1 MFSKT
6 DVVEYVNKNFEPAW
20 ESVRPVPIVKIDFGG
35 GNVLTRTLHGNI
47 ATYLCAADGT
57 VLDLVPGIY
66 TPDAYKQRLMGFVRL
81 AYGARGKSGEQL
93 AAVVKAYHDNQIA
106 DLDRQAAPAALR
118 RDRGKADIE
127 VPLKAAIVAAPP
139 APPESVKLD
148 TPDDL
153 ANWAAL
159 VEDTRANETV
169 RKRQVHEL
177 LAKAGRVRPEDVKK
191 VVYKDILHADLD
203 DPYLGLGPSLFA
215 SYPFAKEDAAK
226 PPAVPRRST
235 P

>member
-1 MFSKT
+1 LFSKT
-6 DVVEYVNKNFEPAW
+6 DVAEYVNKNFEPAW

-66 TPDAYKQRLMGFVRL
+66 TPDVYKQRLMGFVRL
-81 AYGARGKSGEQL
+81 AYGARGKSGDRL
-93 AAVVKAYHDNQIA
+93 TGVVKAYHDNQIA
-106 DLDRQAAPAALR
+106 EIDRQAAPAAKA
-118 RDRGKADIE
+118 RDGGKRAIE
-127 VPLKAAIVAAPP
+127 FPTKAAIAAAVP
-139 APPESVKLD
+139 APAERAKFD
-148 TPDDL
+148 TPEDL
-153 ANWAAL
+153 ANWDAL

-177 LAKAGRVRPEDVKK
+177 LARSGRVRPGDVKK

-215 SYPFAKEDAAK
+215 SYPFAKEDGAR
-226 PPAVPRRST
+226 PPAAPRSST